1 MARKRKPSFKPV
13 VVFEGDEAA
22 GPGIRDYLLG
32 FEPWLGAADI
42 ADEEVRVARKI
53 LKSETKSLIGRTL
66 ASIRRAKCSWFEGC
80 PC

>member
-1 MARKRKPSFKPV
+1 MARKRKPTFKPV

-32 FEPWLGAADI
+32 FEPWLGAPDI
-42 ADEEVRVARKI
+42 ADEEVRVARKVLI
-53 LKSETKSLIGRTL
+53 TETKSLIDNTL
-66 ASIRRAKCSWFEGC
+66 ASLRCAKCSGFEGY